1 MTGEGKLQGRS
12 QGFWIGLF
20 CANIGVITALRVTE
34 AINAPTGMV
43 LLSLAMLLMIP
54 IVKSGER
61 YGCTSPA
68 MRVYNRRIL
77 IASSGYVL
85 GLGLAISLWRNYEL
99 ARPAIFGISM
109 LPVLPTFAMIWAMAR
124 YLIEE
129 QDEYL
134 RYRTTLAAIVGL
146 GAVLASGI
154 FWGFLE
160 MFELVPHIWS
170 WWVLPVWAL
179 GLAIAQLWMKVR
191 AE

>member
-1 MTGEGKLQGRS
+1 MTGESKPQGRS

-20 CANIGVITALRVTE
+20 CANIGAIVAWRVTD
-34 AINAPTGMV
+34 AINSPTGTV
-43 LLSLAMLLMIP
+43 LLALTMLLLIP
-54 IVKSGER
+54 IVKAGER
-61 YGCTSPA
+61 SGCNSPA
-68 MRVYNRRIL
+68 MRIYNRRVL
-77 IASSGYVL
+77 IASFGYVL
-85 GLGLAISLWRNYEL
+85 GLGTAISLWRNYDL
-99 ARPAIFGISM
+99 ARPAIFAISM
-109 LPVLPTFAMIWAMAR
+109 LPVLPTFGMIWAMAR

-129 QDEYL
+129 EDEYL
-134 RYRTTLAAIVGL
+134 RYRTTMAALVGL
-146 GAVLASGI
+146 GGVLAIGI